1 MTDPTLERLREL
13 GGDYVLPFQL
23 EESGLRGRYVRL
35 GGAVDRIRRQRYD
48 SAGRCDGLG
57 QRD

>member
-35 GGAVDRIRRQRYD
+35 GGAVDQAYPVNGTIVISTRRF
-48 SAGRCDGLG
+48 S
-57 QRD
+57 